1 MHFESKIKPFESI
14 FEIHASKIR
23 VSLKIRFGMM
33 KKILS
38 IIAAL
43 ILGASV
49 STGQKLSQPYTF
61 KNIRIEKGLTSNTI
75 QNGLQDSRGF
85 IWICT
90 KDGICRYNGSY
101 AEIFDNDN
109 YGLMSGRAN
118 AICEDRD
125 GLIWFSTSHSNGW
138 YDPETDRTGELF
150 CSDTPIFCIKA
161 DLDGNIW
168 FASTSV
174 IIRYNK
180 GTKEISRYPASL
192 TNTIQTGAVNQ
203 DGEVWFTSL
212 NGNLLH
218 FSKQEDRFE
227 ELSIFSEEEKKSGAC
242 LTNIVPLGDGRL
254 LASSNDG
261 RVMKIDPTTGTSVT
275 IARIPDR
282 VRIKCLYVKDAGEYW
297 LGSRQGLLICNSTD
311 GLTKIIDGTEA
322 NSISDKSITCIF
334 PDTEGNTW
342 IGTSHGGM
350 DICPTAGN
358 RIIQLFT
365 HTESNAIFGNVVQ
378 TINRDLSGN
387 LWVGTEDSGLIRQ
400 MAGSN
405 TIQDLSVLNNLPAMS
420 YHCSLLAGQTMWMGT
435 YRHGICVFN
444 TGSGLLE
451 SRIDVPEGN
460 CTVLYRTSDG
470 SIYAGGFWGLAVYDA
485 ESGGF
490 ARIKEIDGMYV
501 RALFEDSYH
510 TLWVGTYG
518 KGLWYRKENSRPF
531 KHIPGTDEDKEG
543 LRSEFVTSIFE
554 DSAQNLY
561 VATEGAGIAVSKIG
575 SVTDFTYLNKK
586 SGLLSDNGCT
596 LAQDR
601 SGKIWIGTSLGLV
614 RYNPQSGL
622 IEKAYVDNNGKGSNS
637 FCYGACYQSPEG
649 IIRMGTY
656 SGMVEFD
663 PASIVDYSEKAP
675 LYITGIY
682 CNDGQDVK
690 RMTSEGK
697 SAMFSDFITIDR
709 KNAGIISFRF
719 AAPCY
724 SILSKLCYEYSLASS
739 SGPKAGY
746 ITSEN
751 SVSFSALRPGRYT
764 FNVRLIGSSSPEAS
778 KEIQIRIPEPFY
790 ASTAAIIL
798 YVLLS
803 CFFSCAILYQ
813 LRKRSKNKEALKLA
827 MLESAKQMEI
837 YESKINFF
845 TDITHE
851 VRTPLTLI
859 KMPIEKIIAEKE
871 YTEASKEDLLTIKA
885 NTDRLLN
892 LTNQLLDIKKIEKGN
907 VKVRLAETDICLL
920 AGKVSDYF
928 KTAMKERNVKYEIM
942 IPEKTMNIV
951 TDPDFVEKILCN
963 LLSNAVKYSKD
974 ATQLIL
980 DTCADAGK
988 VIIKV
993 NSNGDI
999 LSQTDAENIFKPF
1012 YQIKTV
1018 NSHITGHNGTGLGL
1032 PYAAGLAQTL
1042 GGRLYLDTSGN
1053 VWNSFVVE
1061 LPLKSGTEEAE
1072 DVSAVSHDPSPS
1084 RDLARHQI
1092 LVVEDSE
1099 DMNKYICKELA
1110 KDYGVLSA
1118 SNGKAALEVLGSQ
1131 KVDLVV
1137 SDIMMPVM
1145 DGCQLCNNIKKNLEF
1160 SHIPVILVS
1169 AAVGVETRI
1178 ETLEVGADGYIEK
1191 PFSIELLKAN
1201 IANLFK
1207 NREIAYNQFANSPLA
1222 HFNSTVVNRIDQ
1234 DFMDEL
1240 HNTVME
1246 SIADQDLN
1254 IESLTMLM
1262 HTSKSTLY
1270 RKVKANTG
1278 LNINEYIKIC
1288 RLKKAAELLATNK
1301 HRINEVAYLTGFS
1314 SPSYFATSF
1323 QKQFQISPSAFVK
1336 NLGGKS

>member
-1 MHFESKIKPFESI
+1 
-14 FEIHASKIR
+14 
-23 VSLKIRFGMM
+23 MM

-38 IIAAL
+38 IISV
-43 ILGASV
+43 ILLGFSV
-49 STGQKLSQPYTF
+49 CSGQKLSQSYTF
-61 KNIRIEKGLTSNTI
+61 KNINIEKGLTSNTI

-101 AEIFDNDN
+101 VEIFDHDKT
-109 YGLMSGRAN
+109 GLMSGRAN

-138 YDPETDRTGELF
+138 YDPETDRSGELF
-150 CSDTPIFCIKA
+150 GSDTPIFCIRA
-161 DLDGNIW
+161 DLDGNVW
-168 FASTSV
+168 FASTAV

-180 GTKEISRYPASL
+180 GTEEISRYPASL
-192 TNTIQTGAVNQ
+192 ASNIQTGAVNP

-218 FSKQEDRFE
+218 FLKQEDRFE
-227 ELSIFSEEEKKSGAC
+227 ELSIFSEEEKKNGVC
-242 LTNIVPLGDGRL
+242 VTNIVPLGDGRL
-254 LASSNDG
+254 LASSNDY
-261 RVMKIDPTTGTSVT
+261 RVLKIDPSTGSSMT
-275 IARIPDR
+275 IARTPDR
-282 VRIKCLYVKDAGEYW
+282 AKIKCLYVKEAGEYW
-297 LGSRQGLLICNSTD
+297 LGSRQGLFICNATD
-311 GLTKIIDGTEA
+311 GLTKTIDGMEA
-322 NSISDKSITCIF
+322 NSLSDKNISCIF
-334 PDTEGNTW
+334 PDKEGNTW

-350 DICPTAGN
+350 NICPTAEN

-365 HTESNAIFGNVVQ
+365 HTESNTFFGNVVQ
-378 TINRDLSGN
+378 TINCDESGN
-387 LWVGTEDSGLIRQ
+387 IWVGTEDSGLIKQ
-400 MAGSN
+400 MTDSN
-405 TIQDLSVLNNLPAMS
+405 TSQDLSVLNNLPAMS
-420 YHCSLLAGQTMWMGT
+420 FHCSLQVGPTMWMGT
-435 YRHGICVFN
+435 YRQGICVFN
-444 TGSGLLE
+444 TGSGLLK

-460 CTVLYRTSDG
+460 CTALYRTSDG
-470 SIYAGGFWGLAVYDA
+470 SIYAGGYWGMAIYDE
-485 ESGGF
+485 ESGRF
-490 ARIKEIDGMYV
+490 KRIKETDGLYV
-501 RALFEDSYH
+501 RALFEDSFH

-518 KGLWYRKENSRPF
+518 KGLWYRKENSQSF
-531 KHIPGTDEDKEG
+531 HHIPGSDENEKG
-543 LRSEFVTSIFE
+543 LKSEFVTSIFE
-554 DSAQNLY
+554 DSSQNLY
-561 VATEGAGIAVSKIG
+561 VATEGAGIAITAND
-575 SVTDFTYLNKK
+575 SVTDFTYLNKEN
-586 SGLLSDNGCT
+586 GLLSDIGCA

-601 SGKIWIGTSLGLV
+601 SGKIWISTSLGLV
-614 RYNPQSGL
+614 RYNPLSGL
-622 IEKAYVDNNGKGSNS
+622 IEKAYIDNNGIGSNS

-649 IIRMGTY
+649 VIRMGTY
-656 SGMVEFD
+656 SGLVEFD
-663 PASIVDYSEKAP
+663 PSAIIDYSERAP
-675 LYITGIY
+675 LYITDIY
-682 CNDGQDVK
+682 YNDGQDVK
-690 RMTSEGK
+690 RITSEGK
-697 SAMFSDFITIDR
+697 SAMFSDNITLTR
-709 KNAGIISFRF
+709 KKAGIITIRF

-724 SILSKLCYEYSLASS
+724 SGLSKLCYEYSLNSS
-739 SGPKAGY
+739 KGPKAGY
-746 ITSEN
+746 VTSEN

-778 KEIQIRIPEPFY
+778 KELHIRIPAPFY
-790 ASTAAIIL
+790 ASTAGFIL
-798 YVLLS
+798 YFLLFSLLS
-803 CFFSCAILYQ
+803 LGIMYQ
-813 LRKRSKNKEALKLA
+813 VHKKRKNKDALKLA
-827 MLESAKQMEI
+827 MLESAKQKEI

-859 KMPIEKIIAEKE
+859 KMPIEKIIAEQE

-907 VKVRLAETDICLL
+907 VKVRLSETDICLL
-920 AGKVSDYF
+920 TKKVSDYF
-928 KTAMKERNVKYEIM
+928 KTAMKERNVRYEIR

-951 TDPDFVEKILCN
+951 TDPDFIEKILCN

-974 ATQLIL
+974 AAQLIL
-980 DTCADAGK
+980 NAAPDTGK

-999 LSQTDAENIFKPF
+999 LTQNDAENIFKPF
-1012 YQIKTV
+1012 YQLKTV
-1018 NSHITGHNGTGLGL
+1018 NSHIAGYNGTGLGL
-1032 PYAAGLAQTL
+1032 PYAASLAQAL

-1053 VWNSFVVE
+1053 AWNSFVVE
-1061 LPLKSGTEEAE
+1061 LPLRTAQEEAE
-1072 DVSAVSHDPSPS
+1072 DASVVPHEPSPS
-1084 RDLARHQI
+1084 QELARHQI

-1099 DMNKYICKELA
+1099 DMNNYICKELG

-1118 SNGKAALEVLGSQ
+1118 SNGKAALEVLESQ

-1207 NREIAYNQFANSPLA
+1207 NREIANNQFANSPLT
-1222 HFNSTVVNRIDQ
+1222 HFNSTVINKIDQ

-1240 HNTVME
+1240 HNIVME
-1246 SIADQDLN
+1246 NLADQELN
-1254 IESLTMLM
+1254 IESLTTMM

-1314 SPSYFATSF
+1314 SPSYFTTSF
-1323 QKQFQISPSAFVK
+1323 QKQFQISPSTFVK
-1336 NLGGKS
+1336 NLGGKA

>member
-1 MHFESKIKPFESI
+1 
-14 FEIHASKIR
+14 
-23 VSLKIRFGMM
+23 MM

-38 IIAAL
+38 II
-43 ILGASV
+43 SV
-49 STGQKLSQPYTF
+49 FLFGFSVCTGQKPPQSYTF
-61 KNIRIEKGLTSNTI
+61 KSIRIEKGLTSNTI

-101 AEIFDNDN
+101 AETFEYDNT
-109 YGLMSGRAN
+109 GLMSGRAN

-150 CSDTPIFCIKA
+150 GSNTPVFCIRA
-161 DLDGNIW
+161 DHDGNIW
-168 FASTSV
+168 FASPAV

-180 GTKEISRYPASL
+180 DTEELSRYPASL
-192 TNTIQTGAVNQ
+192 TNNIQTGAVNP
-203 DGEVWFTSL
+203 DGGVWFASKD
-212 NGNLLH
+212 GNLLH

-227 ELSIFSEEEKKSGAC
+227 EISIFTEEEKKDGVC
-242 LTNIVPLGDGRL
+242 LTNIAPLGDGRL
-254 LASSNDG
+254 LASSNDC
-261 RVMKIDPTTGTSVT
+261 RVLKIDPSTGSSVT
-275 IARIPDR
+275 IARTPDQ
-282 VRIKCLYVKDAGEYW
+282 VKIKCLYVKDAGEYW
-297 LGSRQGLLICNSTD
+297 LGSRQGLFICNDTD
-311 GLTKIIDGTEA
+311 GLTRIIDGTEA
-322 NSISDKSITCIF
+322 NSISDISISCIF

-342 IGTSHGGM
+342 IGTLHGGM
-350 DICPTAGN
+350 NICPTEEN
-358 RIIQLFT
+358 SIIQHFR

-378 TINRDLSGN
+378 TIDIDESGN
-387 LWVGTEDSGLIRQ
+387 LWIGTEDSGLIRQ
-400 MAGSN
+400 TADSN
-405 TIQDLSVLNNLPAMS
+405 SRQNLSALNNLPAMS
-420 YHCSLLAGQTMWMGT
+420 FHCSLQVGPTMWMGT
-435 YRHGICVFN
+435 YRQGICVFN

-451 SRIDVPEGN
+451 SRIDVPERN
-460 CTVLYRTSDG
+460 CTALYRTSDG
-470 SIYAGGFWGLAVYDA
+470 SIYAGGTWGMAIYDA
-485 ESGGF
+485 DSGKF
-490 ARIKEIDGMYV
+490 ERIKETDGMYV

-518 KGLWYRKENSRPF
+518 QGLWYRKKNSRSF
-531 KHIPGTDEDKEG
+531 NHIPGIDENEKG
-543 LRSEFVTSIFE
+543 LKSEFITSIFE

-561 VATEGAGIAVSKIG
+561 VATEGAGIAITTND
-575 SVTDFTYLNKK
+575 SVIDFTYLNKEN
-586 SGLLSDNGCT
+586 GLLSDIGCT
-596 LAQDR
+596 FAQDR
-601 SGKIWIGTSLGLV
+601 VGKIWIGTSLGLV

-622 IEKAYVDNNGKGSNS
+622 IEKSYVDNNGTGSNS
-637 FCYGACYQSPEG
+637 FCYGASYQSPEG
-649 IIRMGTY
+649 VIRMGTY

-663 PASIVDYSEKAP
+663 PSTIIDYSEMAP
-675 LYITGIY
+675 LYITDIY
-682 CNDGQDVK
+682 CNDGLDVK
-690 RMTSEGK
+690 RITSEGK
-697 SAMFSDFITIDR
+697 SAIFSDIITIKR
-709 KNAGIISFRF
+709 KNTGIITIRF

-724 SILSKLCYEYSLASS
+724 SSLSKLCYEYSMDSS
-739 SGPKAGY
+739 KGRKAGF

-778 KEIQIRIPEPFY
+778 KEIHISIPAPFY
-790 ASTAAIIL
+790 ASTGAFFL
-798 YVLLS
+798 YALLFCLLS
-803 CFFSCAILYQ
+803 YKIMYQ
-813 LRKRSKNKEALKLA
+813 LHRRRKNKEALKLA
-827 MLESAKQMEI
+827 MLESAKQKEI

-907 VKVRLAETDICLL
+907 VKVRPAETDICLL
-920 AGKVSDYF
+920 TRKVSDYF
-928 KTAMKERNVKYEIM
+928 KAAMKERNVRYEIM
-942 IPEKTMNIV
+942 IPEKTVNIV
-951 TDPDFVEKILCN
+951 TDPDYIEKILCN

-980 DTCADAGK
+980 DTVTDTKK

-1012 YQIKTV
+1012 YQLRTV
-1018 NSHITGHNGTGLGL
+1018 NSHIAGYNGTGLGL
-1032 PYAAGLAQTL
+1032 PYAASLAQAL
-1042 GGRLYLDTSGN
+1042 GGRLYLDTSDN
-1053 VWNSFVVE
+1053 TWNSFVAE
-1061 LPLKSGTEEAE
+1061 LPLKSGEAEAE
-1072 DVSAVSHDPSPS
+1072 DVSAVPNEPTPS
-1084 RDLARHQI
+1084 RELSRHQI

-1099 DMNKYICKELA
+1099 DMNNYICKELG
-1110 KDYGVLSA
+1110 KNYGVLSA
-1118 SNGKAALEVLGSQ
+1118 SNGKAALEVLASQ

-1145 DGCQLCNNIKKNLEF
+1145 DGCQLCNNIKKDLEF

-1169 AAVGVETRI
+1169 AAVGIETRI

-1207 NREIAYNQFANSPLA
+1207 NREIANNQFANSPLT

-1234 DFMDEL
+1234 DFMNEL

-1246 SIADQDLN
+1246 NIADQELN
-1254 IESLTMLM
+1254 IESLTTLM

-1314 SPSYFATSF
+1314 SPSYFTTSF
-1323 QKQFQISPSAFVK
+1323 QKQFKISPSAFVK
-1336 NLGGKS
+1336 KLGGKS